1 MANPKIFYANL
12 LTAAMTAST
21 TATGYAV
28 ANLVDWRS
36 YTRWKPTAAPATL
49 TMDCG
54 SAQAA
59 DYGFVYAEAGT
70 YQVRGS
76 TDNFSA
82 SDVLLGTITLT
93 ATGPGLVVFAS
104 VSYRYY
110 RITST
115 TGTPEVGIAAI
126 GAALEMPVPLD
137 AGFDPVGRRV
147 MGQIN
152 RSVGGHSLGRVIDY
166 EEWSE
171 KLKFSWCTWS
181 FYRNTFLTAWIGHL
195 RSKPFGFCWDP
206 ASYPGEVRLVT
217 AGDSLDIPHQ
227 PGSYCDIGFE
237 VKAVH

>member
-12 LTAAMTAST
+12 LTTAMVAST
-21 TATGYAV
+21 TASGYAP
-28 ANLVDWRS
+28 ANLVDWRP

-70 YQVRGS
+70 YQVRAS

-115 TGTPEVGIAAI
+115 TGTPEVGIAAV

-137 AGFDPVGRRV
+137 AGFGPIDRKVI
-147 MGQIN
+147 GQIN
-152 RSVGGHSLGRVIDY
+152 RSVGGHALGRVIDY
-166 EEWSE
+166 EDWSA
-171 KLKFSWCTWS
+171 KLKFAWCTWS
-181 FYRNTFLTAWIGHL
+181 FARNTFKPAWISHL

-206 ASYPGEVRLVT
+206 SAYPDEVRLVM
-217 AGDSLDIPHQ
+217 AGDSLDISHQ
-227 PGSYCDIGFE
+227 PGSYCDVEFE
-237 VKAVH
+237 IKGVL

>member
-12 LTAAMTAST
+12 LTAAMVAST
-21 TATGYAV
+21 TASGYAV

-70 YQVRGS
+70 YQVRAS

-115 TGTPEVGIAAI
+115 TGTPEVGGSSPRAWGTPESQRCREA
-126 GAALEMPVPLD
+126 
-137 AGFDPVGRRV
+137 GRRFIPTRV
-147 MGQIN
+147 GNTWSRRGSPAASAVHPHARGEHSM
-152 RSVGGHSLGRVIDY
+152 RSVLRDLSGGSSPRAWG
-166 EEWSE
+166 
-171 KLKFSWCTWS
+171 T
-181 FYRNTFLTAWIGHL
+181 RN
-195 RSKPFGFCWDP
+195 R
-206 ASYPGEVRLVT
+206 RL
-217 AGDSLDIPHQ
+217 
-227 PGSYCDIGFE
+227 
-237 VKAVH
+237 